1 MRFIFYFSFIFFV
14 AACSND
20 SLDTLNK
27 KYYELRDSYV
37 PDSRVNISDISFYSD
52 DGKITVIGETSI
64 PELKNELLSYLDQ
77 NGYSYTD
84 SISILPNYKYKF
96 GIVNNSVGNLRGSP
110 SHSSE
115 LVSQA
120 VLGTKLKILKR
131 ADEWYLVQTPD
142 NYISWIDHGGIQVME
157 ETEFYDYYKSSYIY
171 NDTYGFSYKDES
183 GDDIVSDLV
192 MGSQLHVTGS
202 FKNHYRVKY
211 PDGRQA
217 IVKKNKLMP
226 IEKFEDF
233 RNDRNNLLANANKLI
248 GIPYLWGG
256 TSSKGF
262 DCSGFTKTIY
272 GMNGFN
278 IPRDASQQIKEGITV
293 DSLGIWTNLEEG
305 DLMFFGYER
314 DGRLR
319 IDHVAMWIGNNKF
332 IQASKNVR
340 VNSVI
345 ENSEDYDEYHMKKYI
360 LTKRYLGNITDGIRK
375 L

>member
-1 MRFIFYFSFIFFV
+1 
-14 AACSND
+14 
-20 SLDTLNK
+20 
-27 KYYELRDSYV
+27 
-37 PDSRVNISDISFYSD
+37 
-52 DGKITVIGETSI
+52 
-64 PELKNELLSYLDQ
+64 
-77 NGYSYTD
+77 
-84 SISILPNYKYKF
+84 
-96 GIVNNSVGNLRGSP
+96 
-110 SHSSE
+110 
-115 LVSQA
+115 
-120 VLGTKLKILKR
+120 
-131 ADEWYLVQTPD
+131 
-142 NYISWIDHGGIQVME
+142 ME

-192 MGSQLHVTGS
+192 MGSLLHVTGS
-202 FKNHYRVKY
+202 FKNHYKVKY

-233 RNDRNNLLANANKLI
+233 RNDKNNLLANASKLI

-293 DSLGIWTNLEEG
+293 DSLGIWTNLVEG

>member
-1 MRFIFYFSFIFFV
+1 
-14 AACSND
+14 
-20 SLDTLNK
+20 
-27 KYYELRDSYV
+27 
-37 PDSRVNISDISFYSD
+37 
-52 DGKITVIGETSI
+52 
-64 PELKNELLSYLDQ
+64 
-77 NGYSYTD
+77 
-84 SISILPNYKYKF
+84 
-96 GIVNNSVGNLRGSP
+96 
-110 SHSSE
+110 
-115 LVSQA
+115 
-120 VLGTKLKILKR
+120 
-131 ADEWYLVQTPD
+131 
-142 NYISWIDHGGIQVME
+142 
-157 ETEFYDYYKSSYIY
+157 
-171 NDTYGFSYKDES
+171 
-183 GDDIVSDLV
+183 
-192 MGSQLHVTGS
+192 MGSLLHVTGS
-202 FKNHYRVKY
+202 FKNNYKVKY

-233 RNDRNNLLANANKLI
+233 RNDKNNLLANASKLI

-278 IPRDASQQIKEGITV
+278 IPRDASQQIKEGITI

-345 ENSEDYDEYHMKKYI
+345 ENSEEYDEYHMKKYI